1 MIGMIATQ
9 DHTDLTRNNMHAHLA
24 AKQVEVTKA
33 TTLLAEIKEKIMDTN
48 QEKTTAEETT
58 EITEM
63 IETEETIT
71 AQGQDKNKGKPEMI
85 RK

>member
-9 DHTDLTRNNMHAHLA
+9 DHTDLTRNKKHAHLA

-48 QEKTTAEETT
+48 QEKTTAEEIT

-71 AQGQDKNKGKPEMI
+71 AQGQDKNKEKPGMT